1 MFTIAD
7 TVILLVIFLSTL
19 ISWVRGFVREILSLL
34 AWVGA
39 FFVSFKFSHPFAD
52 VFTSYIKTPSLRIAI
67 AFALLF
73 IVTFILI
80 SLVNFCLT
88 LLINK
93 IGLSSIDKL
102 CGAFVGIARGILLVG
117 LVLLLTKLTPMT
129 EDPWWKNS
137 FLIPKF
143 EPVETWLQSF
153 MPEYIE
159 KHTVM
164 SD

>member
-1 MFTIAD
+1 MLTIAD
-7 TVILLVIFLSTL
+7 GVIVLIIFLSTL
-19 ISWVRGFVREILSLL
+19 ISWVRGFVREVLSLL

-39 FFVSFKFSHPFAD
+39 FVVGFKFSHPFAD
-52 VFTSYIKTPSLRIAI
+52 VFTNYVKTPSLRIAI
-67 AFALLF
+67 AFVLLF

-80 SLVNFCLT
+80 SLINFCLN

-93 IGLSSIDKL
+93 IGLSSIDKV

-117 LVLLLTKLTPMT
+117 LALLLTKLTPMT

-137 FLIPKF
+137 LLIPKF
-143 EPVETWLQSF
+143 EPIEIWLRSF

>member
-7 TVILLVIFLSTL
+7 SVIVLVILLSTL
-19 ISWVRGFVREILSLL
+19 ISWVRGFVREVLSLL

-39 FFVSFKFSHPFAD
+39 FVVSFKFSHPFAD
-52 VFTSYIKTPSLRIAI
+52 VFTNYIKTPSLRIAI
-67 AFALLF
+67 AFTLLF

-80 SLVNFCLT
+80 SLVNFCLN
-88 LLINK
+88 LLINR
-93 IGLSSIDKL
+93 IGLSSVDKL

-117 LVLLLTKLTPMT
+117 LGLLLIKLTPMT
-129 EDPWWKNS
+129 QDPWWKDS
-137 FLIPKF
+137 LLIPKF

-153 MPEYIE
+153 MPEYVE